1 MIGDDKVPR
10 NILKLRFEER
20 LMELER
26 KINTLKSTDRR
37 YSLDMQNLK
46 NTYNVNLKLARVGGL
61 LDDDDP
67 RVYL

>member
-1 MIGDDKVPR
+1 MIGDDKVPH

-46 NTYNVNLKLARVGGL
+46 NTYNINLKLARVVVL
-61 LDDDDP
+61 LEDDDP

>member
-1 MIGDDKVPR
+1 
-10 NILKLRFEER
+10 
-20 LMELER
+20 MELER

-46 NTYNVNLKLARVGGL
+46 NTYNINLKLARVGGL

>member
-1 MIGDDKVPR
+1 MIGDDKVPH

-26 KINTLKSTDRR
+26 KISTIKSTDRR

-46 NTYNVNLKLARVGGL
+46 NTYNINLKLARVGGL
-61 LDDDDP
+61 LDDYDP